1 MFLSSR
7 PCHTSSSHN
16 EHKRQIAKYHASNF
30 YHRTTNQSTV
40 TLKLI
45 APQECALKWYLKKQ
59 KKWLS
64 RGSVLNTMKWKP
76 WVFKTVSI
84 PSDVRCLHLKQNALQ
99 KGNLFGRVETITPYI
114 EGFHSSIDAKLIK
127 SDITDVL
134 VFVWIQ
140 TCTHLDRSSLVVV
153 SVTINLNT
161 KIKTDWTINLR
172 EGKLVFIKT
181 KLSQIQNIF
190 HQKQINDRYILS
202 TSSIQ
207 DQWG

>member
-1 MFLSSR
+1 MKKSQVG
-7 PCHTSSSHN
+7 
-16 EHKRQIAKYHASNF
+16 KAGYHAENWLTKQK
-30 YHRTTNQSTV
+30 RKILPTALVNV
-40 TLKLI
+40 MVRKLGCF
-45 APQECALKWYLKKQ
+45 ARCQNWLNKQVFKKNT

-134 VFVWIQ
+134 VFVWRQ
-140 TCTHLDRSSLVVV
+140 TCTHLDRRSLVVV
-153 SVTINLNT
+153 SVTINLN
-161 KIKTDWTINLR
+161 IKS
-172 EGKLVFIKT
+172 KLT
-181 KLSQIQNIF
+181 
-190 HQKQINDRYILS
+190 
-202 TSSIQ
+202 
-207 DQWG
+207 GP